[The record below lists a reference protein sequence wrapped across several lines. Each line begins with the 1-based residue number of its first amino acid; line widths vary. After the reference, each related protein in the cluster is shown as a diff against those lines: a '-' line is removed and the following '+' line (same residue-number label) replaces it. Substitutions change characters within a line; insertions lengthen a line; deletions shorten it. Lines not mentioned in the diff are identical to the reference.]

1 MAKDDET
8 PKSSPVFHPA
18 LGVTNIT
25 NLVKLT
31 LDVNQVQYT
40 PWVTL
45 FRNTAKAYHVF
56 DHIDPTVPRP
66 MDIDDSLW
74 ERLDAIA
81 LQWIYGTITTDLL
94 FKVLDDNATAMVVW
108 DRLRKLFQNN
118 KGTRVVHL
126 ENQFGNTRL
135 QDFSTLDEYCQALRT
150 ISVQLASLGHPVSEE
165 RLVLQLVA
173 RLTDEYK
180 TIATIIQQSV
190 PLPSFEEACD
200 SLDLDR
206 RSRD

>member
-1 MAKDDET
+1 MGDNDET
-8 PKSSPVFHPA
+8 PKSASVSTAFHPA

-31 LDVNQVQYT
+31 LDVNQ
-40 PWVTL
+40 
-45 FRNTAKAYHVF
+45 
-56 DHIDPTVPRP
+56 
-66 MDIDDSLW
+66 
-74 ERLDAIA
+74 ERLDAIV

-94 FKVLDDNATAMVVW
+94 FKVLDDNATALVVW

-126 ENQFGNTRL
+126 ENQFGLTRL
-135 QDFSTLDEYCQALRT
+135 QDFSSLDEYCQALRT
-150 ISVQLASLGHPVSEE
+150 ISIQLASLGHLISEE

-173 RLTDEYK
+173 RLTEEYK

-190 PLPSFEEACD
+190 PLPSFEEACS

-206 RSRD
+206 RS